1 MKELGKVYFGTNT
14 KMYKNIAHNFTCNRI
29 SNTYTNIINQEKLII
44 YVCSIL
50 MYGQYNKKK
59 QSTNDCFPL

>member
-1 MKELGKVYFGTNT
+1 MERLL
-14 KMYKNIAHNFTCNRI
+14 

-50 MYGQYNKKK
+50 MYDQYNKKK
-59 QSTNDCFPL
+59 QSTKDCFPL